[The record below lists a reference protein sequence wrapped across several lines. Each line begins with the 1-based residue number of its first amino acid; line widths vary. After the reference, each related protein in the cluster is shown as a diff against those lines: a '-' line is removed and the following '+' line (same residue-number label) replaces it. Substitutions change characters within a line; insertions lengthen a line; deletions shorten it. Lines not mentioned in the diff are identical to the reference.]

1 MASIEVPVSDEMIE
15 KILKEQIRNKIDK
28 YLNDY
33 NKRAYFE
40 NLFREIARTE
50 VRKVITDEFIE
61 ITCKQI
67 NKNEIVETVT
77 TRISEQIAEAVRKLY
92 DY

>member
-40 NLFREIARTE
+40 NLFREIARAE
-50 VRKVITDEFIE
+50 VQKVITDEFIE

-77 TRISEQIAEAVRKLY
+77 TRISEQISEAVRKLY